1 MEGVRN
7 ITELQKQKTKTVPF
21 LPANVYVNCQKDY
34 KED

>member
-21 LPANVYVNCQKDY
+21 LPMIAIYGAVEKI
-34 KED
+34 